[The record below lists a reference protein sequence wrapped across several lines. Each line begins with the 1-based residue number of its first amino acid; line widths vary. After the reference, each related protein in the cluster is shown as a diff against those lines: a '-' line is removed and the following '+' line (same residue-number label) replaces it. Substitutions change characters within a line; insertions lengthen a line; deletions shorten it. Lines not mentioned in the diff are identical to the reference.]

1 MKQRNKAV
9 LVQAVEVKTGNK
21 APAIATSVHY
31 DDNGKIT
38 DQQEKSAIAEGKG
51 LSRLGD
57 STLWKFQIASNS
69 EATTTRRIK

>member
-21 APAIATSVHY
+21 APAIATSIHY

-38 DQQEKSAIAEGKG
+38 DQQKKSAIAEGKD

-57 STLWKFQIASNS
+57 SKLWKFQV
-69 EATTTRRIK
+69 ATNTDATVRRIK